1 MVIKYSRLVR
11 KGDMSDNN
19 KVFLQRVHFL
29 NSLDK
34 SVAANKIND
43 MFLNEKTQKK
53 MFFPNIFMNSDE
65 FKDLGTLHYERRNQ
79 LDHYPLEQQE
89 SIKRAMGGTGSDFFS
104 QTYAGAPPVKKWK

>member
-1 MVIKYSRLVR
+1 MVIKYSRLVK

-43 MFLNEKTQKK
+43 MFLNEKT
-53 MFFPNIFMNSDE
+53 
-65 FKDLGTLHYERRNQ
+65 
-79 LDHYPLEQQE
+79 
-89 SIKRAMGGTGSDFFS
+89 
-104 QTYAGAPPVKKWK
+104 

>member
-1 MVIKYSRLVR
+1 MMVIEFSRLVR
-11 KGDMSDNN
+11 KGDLSDNN

-53 MFFPNIFMNSDE
+53 MFFPNIFMNSEE
-65 FKDLGTLHYERRNQ
+65 FKDLGTLHYE
-79 LDHYPLEQQE
+79 
-89 SIKRAMGGTGSDFFS
+89 
-104 QTYAGAPPVKKWK
+104 KKKSFRSLPS